1 MTRVP
6 VSKKHTSSN
15 ESTKLVDETSSS
27 YTYIHIHAHTF
38 LSISPVHRSKK
49 KKKKKRI
56 KEHTQ
61 ASMCMLEKKKKEK
74 LLLKLLHASY
84 TRVYTICACIST
96 SLLLLIDCS
105 SSHLRENCFYLDW
118 RTKRKKKKRKNRI
131 ERSFRANFARWLDSF
146 AVEIRAEIPRRQK
159 AFSSRESCLF
169 EARTICI
176 NLW

>member
-1 MTRVP
+1 MSESIIIDCLVLPCVSRSFVLLIPCMTRVP

-105 SSHLRENCFYLDW
+105 SSHLRENCFYLD
-118 RTKRKKKKRKNRI
+118 
-131 ERSFRANFARWLDSF
+131 
-146 AVEIRAEIPRRQK
+146 
-159 AFSSRESCLF
+159 
-169 EARTICI
+169 
-176 NLW
+176 